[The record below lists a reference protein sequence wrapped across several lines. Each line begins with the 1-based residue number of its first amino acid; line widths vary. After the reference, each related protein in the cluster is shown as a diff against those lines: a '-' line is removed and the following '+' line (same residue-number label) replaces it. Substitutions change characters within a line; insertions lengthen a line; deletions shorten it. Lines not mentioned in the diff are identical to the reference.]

1 MLDTFGIL
9 VSSIAMFIV
18 IFRAVQLDAA
28 QPWFKPSKSSADSSG
43 LRLRPDTP
51 VDHITA
57 RRDANQVRNR
67 P

>member
-9 VSSIAMFIV
+9 VSSIVMFIV
-18 IFRAVQLDAA
+18 IFRAVQLDTT
-28 QPWFKPSKSSADSSG
+28 QPWFKPLKSSADSSG
-43 LRLRPDTP
+43 LRLRPNSP
-51 VDHITA
+51 VDPITA